1 MDLRGTL
8 PLFFHFIY
16 LSCRQYPGEV
26 FYHYQWWW
34 IYLQWYLFLSLI
46 SLWLRKQI
54 LRTFFCKIECWAEV
68 FFYAIT
74 EYSNLVRE
82 KIKFLFRAC
91 YSRFDCY
98 RWLLSLIRK
107 SEKIDENENII
118 HRIRSFS
125 LITLHSLSW
134 NMFFIL
140 AYGKFRLSAE
150 VWLKDTVLK
159 QKITPW

>member
-1 MDLRGTL
+1 MN
-8 PLFFHFIY
+8 I
-16 LSCRQYPGEV
+16 SSM
-26 FYHYQWWW
+26 
-34 IYLQWYLFLSLI
+34 ISLSLPYFI
-46 SLWLRKQI
+46 MIKETNIRN
-54 LRTFFCKIECWAEV
+54 FFLQNRMLGWS

>member
-1 MDLRGTL
+1 M
-8 PLFFHFIY
+8 I
-16 LSCRQYPGEV
+16 S
-26 FYHYQWWW
+26 
-34 IYLQWYLFLSLI
+34 LSLPYFI
-46 SLWLRKQI
+46 MIKETNIRN
-54 LRTFFCKIECWAEV
+54 FFLQNRMLGWS

-159 QKITPW
+159 QKITPDKIKKKSFRGGLNVCNCWDG

>member
-1 MDLRGTL
+1 M
-8 PLFFHFIY
+8 I
-16 LSCRQYPGEV
+16 S
-26 FYHYQWWW
+26 
-34 IYLQWYLFLSLI
+34 LSLPYFI
-46 SLWLRKQI
+46 MIKETNIRN
-54 LRTFFCKIECWAEV
+54 FFCKIECWAEV

-125 LITLHSLSW
+125 LITLHSLS
-134 NMFFIL
+134 
-140 AYGKFRLSAE
+140 
-150 VWLKDTVLK
+150 
-159 QKITPW
+159 

>member
-1 MDLRGTL
+1 MMMN
-8 PLFFHFIY
+8 I
-16 LSCRQYPGEV
+16 SSM
-26 FYHYQWWW
+26 
-34 IYLQWYLFLSLI
+34 ISLSLPYFI
-46 SLWLRKQI
+46 MIKETNIRN
-54 LRTFFCKIECWAEV
+54 FFLQNRMLGWS

>member
-1 MDLRGTL
+1 MMMN
-8 PLFFHFIY
+8 I
-16 LSCRQYPGEV
+16 SSM
-26 FYHYQWWW
+26 
-34 IYLQWYLFLSLI
+34 ISLSLPYFI
-46 SLWLRKQI
+46 MIKETNIRN
-54 LRTFFCKIECWAEV
+54 FFLQNRMLGWSF